1 MKKIKSER
9 FELELLKVEL
19 KELSSHQCDTLR
31 LLPSF
36 LVMCQLLWSIQSSNK
51 VVYFKFWWEQMS
63 GILILYC
70 SLKYTKLILTN

>member
-1 MKKIKSER
+1 MKKIKNER

-36 LVMCQLLWSIQSSNK
+36 LVMSTALIST
-51 VVYFKFWWEQMS
+51 KFE
-63 GILILYC
+63 
-70 SLKYTKLILTN
+70 

>member
-1 MKKIKSER
+1 MKKIKNER

-36 LVMCQLLWSIQSSNK
+36 LVMCQLL
-51 VVYFKFWWEQMS
+51 
-63 GILILYC
+63 
-70 SLKYTKLILTN
+70 